1 VKPKYK
7 RMLKG
12 MQKKRRK
19 KKGEPWFLYILECSD
34 GSFYTGITKDIERRL
49 SEHNKGS
56 ASKYTRLRLPVK
68 LRYTEECA
76 GRTEALVRECQVK
89 ALPRKKKEELVRGPP
104 AGKRKPS
111 GRAAARRR
119 PPRRSV

>member
-1 VKPKYK
+1 VKKKYK
-7 RMLKG
+7 RMLEG
-12 MQKKRRK
+12 MQKKRR
-19 KKGEPWFLYILECSD
+19 KKGEPWFLYIVECAD
-34 GSFYTGITKDIERRL
+34 GSYYTGVTKDLERRL
-49 SEHNKGS
+49 SEHNKGK

-68 LRYTEECA
+68 LRYSEECA

-111 GRAAARRR
+111 GRSAARPGGR
-119 PPRRSV
+119 RRSG